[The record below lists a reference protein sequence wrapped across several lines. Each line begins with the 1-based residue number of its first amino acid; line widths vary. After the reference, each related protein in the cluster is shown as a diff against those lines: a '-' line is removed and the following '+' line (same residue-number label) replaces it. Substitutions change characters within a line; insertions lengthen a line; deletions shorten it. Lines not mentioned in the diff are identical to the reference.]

1 MRCMASTLGGRTPS
15 ITAPPRLRALQRT
28 AFRAAARRQM
38 VWIVRAQQQGSAT
51 KDELLEVAQRAA
63 RKATQVPVS
72 IWLLV
77 SWTFLSLERWNTRA
91 VIPCCHQAAT

>member
-1 MRCMASTLGGRTPS
+1 MRCVASTLGGRTPS
-15 ITAPPRLRALQRT
+15 VTAPPRLRAFQRA
-28 AFRAAARRQM
+28 AFRPAGRRQLAC
-38 VWIVRAQQQGSAT
+38 IVRAQQQGSAT

-77 SWTFLSLERWNTRA
+77 LWTLLSL
-91 VIPCCHQAAT
+91 